1 MTPEEKNEMEF
12 KDQFEKMIAAMM
24 GDVKKALAQL
34 KAEEQ
39 ATQVIEGQPGKYL
52 IHLN

>member
-39 ATQVIEGQPGKYL
+39 ATQVIEGQHGRYL

>member
-1 MTPEEKNEMEF
+1 
-12 KDQFEKMIAAMM
+12 MIAAMM

-39 ATQVIEGQPGKYL
+39 ATQVIEGQHGKYL